1 MAKVDVIV
9 VGGGVVGASC
19 ARALASRGASVTVI
33 DDGPKAGAATPAA
46 AGMLAPFAEAK
57 PEDSFL
63 GFCVRARD
71 LYSDLAL
78 ELEEETGTDIG
89 LWHEGILQL
98 ALTEENVASLKET
111 VAWRRQSG
119 FAVDWIPLDELREIA
134 PGIGS
139 EALGAAFAPE
149 DGALDP
155 MALRWALLESAKQR
169 YGADY
174 VQGSVQQIVFDG
186 ENACGVRTA
195 EGTFEGGAVL
205 IAAGSWSGMVR
216 GVPGPLPVEPIRGQ
230 IAALDWPV
238 GEPPAIV
245 YAAGGYVLARSGE
258 ALAGATMER
267 AGFTATTTE
276 EGIAEVLDTAY
287 RIYPALAES
296 SVKRTWAGLR
306 PGTPD
311 GRPILGRDPVIPNLW
326 YATGHGRNGILL
338 AGVTGEILAQLYFED
353 ELEYDLSPVSP
364 ERFRA

>member
-1 MAKVDVIV
+1 MAQADVIL
-9 VGGGVVGASC
+9 VGGGVIGASC
-19 ARALASRGASVTVI
+19 ARALAGRGVSVMVL
-33 DDGPKAGAATPAA
+33 DDGPKPGAATSAA
-46 AGMLAPFAEAK
+46 AGMLAPFAEAE

-71 LYSDLAL
+71 LYTELAR

-89 LWHEGILQL
+89 LWNEGILQ
-98 ALTEENVASLKET
+98 VAMAESDVANLKDT

-119 FAVDWIPLDELREIA
+119 FTVDWISVDELREIV
-134 PGIGS
+134 PGIGHD
-139 EALGAAFAPE
+139 ALGAAFAPE

-169 YGADY
+169 YGATF
-174 VQGSVQQIVFDG
+174 VQESAQQILFEG
-186 ENACGVRTA
+186 ERVCGVRTA
-195 EGTFEGGAVL
+195 EADHECGAVV
-205 IAAGSWSGMVR
+205 IAAGSWSGQVR

-230 IAALDWPV
+230 IAALEWPA

-245 YAAGGYVLARSGE
+245 YADGGYVLARSGE

-276 EGIAEVLDTAY
+276 EGIAGVLETAR
-287 RIYPALAES
+287 RIYPALAEAP
-296 SVKRTWAGLR
+296 VKRSWAGLR

-311 GRPILGRDPVIPNLW
+311 GRPVIGVDPVIGNLW

-338 AGVTGEILAQLYFED
+338 AGITGELLAQEFAGE
-353 ELEYDLSPVSP
+353 ELEYDLDFVSP
-364 ERFRA
+364 GRFRA